1 MKHFFIY
8 RKSPEKQNLSRAFR
22 CFCYSFSIMNR
33 KLLLFLTAG
42 VLLCA
47 IQPASAQKFRP
58 KTIQFKGAPEYSDQE
73 LLAAAWLNKGAVLNY
88 DEMKGHSQK
97 LMDTGVFET
106 LSFKFD
112 GVDLVYT
119 LVPATDLYPILLDN
133 LPLAPG
139 KELEA
144 ALHVRFPL
152 FHGKVPSDGGIMEG
166 VRQALEE
173 MLAAEG
179 IKATVAAAPYTDQ
192 KLRKVTAISYVIT
205 APPVQVGEI
214 RLQGAPK
221 PLDAGAA
228 EVLTKLTGSAYDT
241 EGSPNQIETNLGNY
255 YRDKGYLE
263 AEIHAAPQN
272 APVVTP
278 DAVRIPFLVS
288 VSTGAQYKLAGIH
301 LAPDLLV
308 TQAEF
313 DRQSHIHPG
322 DIATSQYVREN
333 LLFIERQYHNKGF
346 MKAVVHPAASFDR
359 AQGTAS
365 FTVTAEPGPVYTM
378 GTLTIQNVS
387 DDLRAAMLAAWPMP
401 AGAVFNQGAI
411 LSYYAIRDANP
422 VLGRIFAAVNCKFV
436 LTLNDDSRTVDVVL
450 RLEKRR

>member
-166 VRQALEE
+166 VRGALEE

-241 EGSPNQIETNLGNY
+241 EGSPSQIETNLGNY

-308 TQAEF
+308 TQVDF

-333 LLFIERQYHNKGF
+333 WQFIERQYRNKGF

-365 FTVTAEPGPVYTM
+365 YTVTAEPGSVYTM

-387 DDLRAAMLAAWPMP
+387 DDLRAAMLAAWKMP
-401 AGAVFNQGAI
+401 VGVVFNEGAI
-411 LSYYAIRDANP
+411 RGFFATHDVNPALERVFATINYSYT
-422 VLGRIFAAVNCKFV
+422 LH
-436 LTLNDDSRTVDVVL
+436 LNDNTRSVDVVL